1 MSNRGVVLGAFGL
14 HDNFIIM
21 VEAEPFQ
28 AVKNSLNCLVGRA
41 LAVGI
46 LNAKQE
52 FPIVVARI
60 EPIKQRRSGAADV
73 KISGWGG
80 GKTSDNSRFQYQLFV
95 IIELFY
101 FEDILNCENADVTQP
116 KSFPDY
122 ALDLA

>member
-1 MSNRGVVLGAFGL
+1 MPS
-14 HDNFIIM
+14 
-21 VEAEPFQ
+21 
-28 AVKNSLNCLVGRA
+28 
-41 LAVGI
+41 
-46 LNAKQE
+46 
-52 FPIVVARI
+52 
-60 EPIKQRRSGAADV
+60 IKKIKKCRSCTANMQ
-73 KISGWGG
+73 ISGWGG